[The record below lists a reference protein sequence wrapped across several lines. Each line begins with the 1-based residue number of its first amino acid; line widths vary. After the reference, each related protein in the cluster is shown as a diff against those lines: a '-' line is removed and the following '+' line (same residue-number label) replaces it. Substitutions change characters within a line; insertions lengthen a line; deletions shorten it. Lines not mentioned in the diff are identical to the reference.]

1 MEVFIAIGVV
11 FALLVVLSI
20 ALRKVVPTNM
30 VHIVQSKKKVI
41 SYGQSKEGGNVYW
54 AWPSWV
60 PLFGVLVTR
69 LPVNNF
75 EIKLESYDSYDR
87 DRVPFLIDVTAFFR
101 ITDTNKAAQ
110 NIEYKVLENQ
120 LRQIVQGAVRTILA
134 SYTIDEIMMQR
145 DTFSDSF
152 TSAVTEQLKEWGVA
166 PVKNLELMDI
176 RDAKSSS
183 VIENIMAKKK
193 SYIER
198 ESRVEV
204 AENMR
209 VAEEAEIKATQE
221 IDLKRV
227 AAQQVVG
234 ERTAASEQA
243 VGIALEQSKQFVAAE
258 AAVTAEKEME
268 VVKVNTIMQ
277 AKINREQAEIEA
289 KEAEFKAEAILKEG
303 QAEAEVRK
311 KIYEADNAL
320 EIRLTVQKET
330 AIGVAQALASGKN
343 ALVPETFIGGGGDG
357 KNGEPSSAVDT
368 LLKLITASTATQMT
382 AKETTTN
389 NTSF

>member
-1 MEVFIAIGVV
+1 MFGLIVLGSVLVF
-11 FALLVVLSI
+11 LVVLSI
-20 ALRKVVPTNM
+20 ALRTVVPTNM

-41 SYGQSKEGGNVYW
+41 SYGKDKEGGNVYW
-54 AWPSWV
+54 SWPSWV
-60 PLFGVLVTR
+60 PMLGVLVTK

-75 EIKLESYDSYDR
+75 EIRLKDYESYDK

-110 NIEYKVLENQ
+110 NIDHKILESQ
-120 LRQIVQGAVRTILA
+120 LREIVQGAVRTILA
-134 SYTIDEIMMQR
+134 SYTIDEIMMHR
-145 DTFSDSF
+145 DKFSNSF
-152 TSAVTEQLKEWGVA
+152 TDAVTSQLQEWGVS

-176 RDAKSSS
+176 RDAKGST

-193 SYIER
+193 SFIER

-209 VAEEAEIKATQE
+209 VAQEAEIKAAQE
-221 IDLKRV
+221 VDLKRV

-243 VGIALEQSKQFVAAE
+243 VGIALEKSKQSVAAE
-258 AAVTAEKEME
+258 AAVTAEKDME
-268 VVKVNTIMQ
+268 VIKVNTIKQAEINRNQ
-277 AKINREQAEIEA
+277 AKI
-289 KEAEFKAEAILKEG
+289 EAEEAAFKADAILKEG
-303 QAEAEVRK
+303 HAQAEVRK
-311 KIYEADNAL
+311 QIFEADNAL

-343 ALVPETFIGGGGDG
+343 ALVPETYIGGAGDG
-357 KNGEPSSAVDT
+357 KSGEPASAMDT
-368 LLKLITASTATQMT
+368 LLKLITVSTATQIA
-382 AKETTTN
+382 AKETTTDN
-389 NTSF
+389 NSF